1 MSEIIVTAKGCTDI
15 ARGHRLDQKK
25 RGRPWIMPHREVSKG
40 VRKTS
45 ARRKPAAT
53 SSKQQEQEPP
63 VSTAQAVG
71 HLSLLLLCLAAL
83 GVSSY
88 AFYLYYLMPV
98 LAPPSQAARYYQDA
112 PWMPSGGL
120 VQGARRVC
128 NFSVDMGAPAHI
140 VDERFVSFNLDAA
153 LFRRSW
159 DWLELDL
166 ENPRLLALCRSLSPS
181 LLRVGGTTSN
191 LLLFSEKNR
200 TAPDP
205 VRDWQN
211 NVLYPEYKGPLVMHG
226 DDWIRLNTFVKAVGW
241 ELLFTLNGL
250 NRRSGAWDSSN
261 AVRLLRFSD
270 LLKLKVHWQLGS
282 ELEATG
288 LVHADELARDYGA
301 LKHLLLFWPAKGNLV
316 GPDIG
321 DTSPDALVFL
331 DSFIEDAYKSI
342 DAVTFHYYHHRNP
355 AGTLADILNGT
366 TLRGLSDS
374 IQQMWSVLKRNGL
387 RKSLWIT
394 EAASAS
400 GDGLLAISD
409 TYASSLVWLDT
420 LGTAA
425 RQGVSV
431 VFRQDLV
438 QGNNRLLADDE
449 FRPLPDYWISLVHK
463 RLVGTRVL
471 QLRTQPR
478 DDAVRLY
485 AHCLRDGAIKG
496 HRGAV
501 IVFGLNLSNETAV
514 LTPKD
519 PELQA
524 SHVMAYVVGPDP
536 AGNLVAEDVLLN
548 GRHLTL
554 SESLRFPDIVPAVLH
569 PRQSMAIGAYS
580 MAFFVFADYKAPACT
595 GTF

>member
-1 MSEIIVTAKGCTDI
+1 MPRGC
-15 ARGHRLDQKK
+15 Q
-25 RGRPWIMPHREVSKG
+25 SG
-40 VRKTS
+40 V
-45 ARRKPAAT
+45 P
-53 SSKQQEQEPP
+53 
-63 VSTAQAVG
+63 
-71 HLSLLLLCLAAL
+71 
-83 GVSSY
+83 
-88 AFYLYYLMPV
+88 
-98 LAPPSQAARYYQDA
+98 
-112 PWMPSGGL
+112 

-128 NFSVDMGAPAHI
+128 NFSVDLGAPAHI
-140 VDERFVSFNLDAA
+140 VDDRFVSFNLDAA

-166 ENPRLLALCRSLSPS
+166 ENPRLLALCRSLAPS
-181 LLRVGGTTSN
+181 VLRVGGTTSN

-200 TAPDP
+200 TTPDP

-226 DDWIRLNTFVKAVGW
+226 DDWIRLNSFVKAVGW
-241 ELLFTLNGL
+241 ELLFSLNGL

-288 LVHADELARDYGA
+288 LVHADELARDYSA
-301 LKHLLLFWPAKGNLV
+301 LRHLLLFWPAKGNLV

-321 DTSPDALVFL
+321 DTSPDALAFL
-331 DSFIEDAYKSI
+331 DG
-342 DAVTFHYYHHRNP
+342 YHHRNP
-355 AGTLADILNGT
+355 TGTVADILNGT
-366 TLRGLSDS
+366 TLRGLSDG
-374 IQQMWSVLKRNGL
+374 IQQLWSVLKRNGL
-387 RKSLWIT
+387 HKSLWIT
-394 EAASAS
+394 ETASAA

-471 QLRTQPR
+471 QLRTQPK

-485 AHCLRDGAIKG
+485 AHCLRDGAIKLPQAYIAASVNFVTFLEVQTSSEVKRNFMYNMNKYIVKGHTSKKAG
-496 HRGAV
+496 HRGGV

-514 LTPKD
+514 LSAMD

-524 SHVMAYVVGPDP
+524 SHVMAYAVGPDP

-548 GRHLTL
+548 GRRLTL

-569 PRQSMAIGAYS
+569 PRQSMSISAYS

>member
-1 MSEIIVTAKGCTDI
+1 MPTLITVATIHTPKGCT
-15 ARGHRLDQKK
+15 RLGRHWHEKK
-25 RGRPWIMPHREVSKG
+25 KGWPRMIMPHREVANC
-40 VRKTS
+40 VRQAT
-45 ARRKPAAT
+45 ARRKSALK
-53 SSKQQEQEPP
+53 SSTQEREEP
-63 VSTAQAVG
+63 VSTVQAVG
-71 HLSLLLLCLAAL
+71 HLSVLLLCLAAL
-83 GVSSY
+83 GVSCY
-88 AFYLYYLMPV
+88 AFYLYYLLP
-98 LAPPSQAARYYQDA
+98 LLGPPSQEARYYQDA
-112 PWMPSGGL
+112 PWMPSGVP

-128 NFSVDMGAPAHI
+128 NFSVDLGAPAHI
-140 VDERFVSFNLDAA
+140 VDDRFVSFNLDAA

-166 ENPRLLALCRSLSPS
+166 ENPRLLALCRSLAPS
-181 LLRVGGTTSN
+181 VLRVGGTTSN

-200 TAPDP
+200 TTPDP

-211 NVLYPEYKGPLVMHG
+211 NVLYPEYKGPLVMH
-226 DDWIRLNTFVKAVGW
+226 
-241 ELLFTLNGL
+241 
-250 NRRSGAWDSSN
+250 
-261 AVRLLRFSD
+261 
-270 LLKLKVHWQLGS
+270 

-288 LVHADELARDYGA
+288 LVHADELARDYSA
-301 LKHLLLFWPAKGNLV
+301 LRHLLLFWPAKGNLV

-321 DTSPDALVFL
+321 DTSPDALAFL
-331 DSFIEDAYKSI
+331 DGFVEDAYKSI

-355 AGTLADILNGT
+355 AGTVADILNGT
-366 TLRGLSDS
+366 TLRGLSDG
-374 IQQMWSVLKRNGL
+374 IQQLWSVLKRNGL
-387 RKSLWIT
+387 HKSLWIT
-394 EAASAS
+394 ETASAT

-471 QLRTQPR
+471 QLRTQPK

-496 HRGAV
+496 HRGGV

-514 LTPKD
+514 LSAMD

-524 SHVMAYVVGPDP
+524 SHVMAYAVGPDP

-548 GRHLTL
+548 GRRLTL

-569 PRQSMAIGAYS
+569 PGQSMSISAYS

>member
-1 MSEIIVTAKGCTDI
+1 
-15 ARGHRLDQKK
+15 
-25 RGRPWIMPHREVSKG
+25 MPHREVAKG
-40 VRKTS
+40 VRQ
-45 ARRKPAAT
+45 APAVLRKSTVT
-53 SSKQQEQEPP
+53 SSKQADEEP
-63 VSTAQAVG
+63 VSTVQAVG

-83 GVSSY
+83 GVSCY
-88 AFYLYYLMPV
+88 AFYLYYLLP
-98 LAPPSQAARYYQDA
+98 LLGPPSQEARYY
-112 PWMPSGGL
+112 
-120 VQGARRVC
+120 QGARRVC
-128 NFSVDMGAPAHI
+128 NFSVDLGAPAHI
-140 VDERFVSFNLDAA
+140 VDDRFVSFNLDAA

-166 ENPRLLALCRSLSPS
+166 ENPRLLALCRSLAPS

-241 ELLFTLNGL
+241 ELLFSLNGL

-270 LLKLKVHWQLGS
+270 MLKLKVHWQLGS

-301 LKHLLLFWPAKGNLV
+301 LRHLLLFWPAKGNLV

-321 DTSPDALVFL
+321 DTSPDALAFL
-331 DSFIEDAYKSI
+331 
-342 DAVTFHYYHHRNP
+342 
-355 AGTLADILNGT
+355 
-366 TLRGLSDS
+366 DS
-374 IQQMWSVLKRNGL
+374 IQQLWSVLKRNGL
-387 RKSLWIT
+387 HKSLWIT
-394 EAASAS
+394 EAASAA

-420 LGTAA
+420 LGAAA

-496 HRGAV
+496 HRGGV

-514 LTPKD
+514 LSAKD

-524 SHVMAYVVGPDP
+524 SHVMAYAVGPDP

-548 GRHLTL
+548 GRRLTL
-554 SESLRFPDIVPAVLH
+554 SETLRFPDILPAVLH
-569 PRQSMAIGAYS
+569 PRQPMAIGAYS

>member
-1 MSEIIVTAKGCTDI
+1 
-15 ARGHRLDQKK
+15 
-25 RGRPWIMPHREVSKG
+25 MPHRESTKG
-40 VRKTS
+40 VRQPS
-45 ARRKPAAT
+45 AARKSASKASKPEEEAA
-53 SSKQQEQEPP
+53 
-63 VSTAQAVG
+63 VSTVQAVG
-71 HLSLLLLCLAAL
+71 HISLLLLCLAAL
-83 GVSSY
+83 GVSCY
-88 AFYLYYLMPV
+88 AFYLYYVLPV
-98 LAPPSQAARYYQDA
+98 LWTPSNAARYYQDA
-112 PWMPSGGL
+112 PWLPSGES

-128 NFSVDMGAPAHI
+128 NFSVDLGAPAHI

-166 ENPRLLALCRSLSPS
+166 ENPRLLALCRSLAPS

-191 LLLFSEKNR
+191 LLLFTEKNR

-211 NVLYPEYKGPLVMHG
+211 NLLYPEYKGPLVMHG
-226 DDWIRLNTFVKAVGW
+226 DDWIRLNTFVNAVGW
-241 ELLFTLNGL
+241 ELLFSLNGL

-301 LKHLLLFWPAKGNLV
+301 LRHLLLFWPAKGHLV

-321 DTSPDALVFL
+321 DTSPEALAFL

-342 DAVTFHYYHHRNP
+342 DAVTFHHYHHRHP
-355 AGTLADILNGT
+355 AGTVADILNGT

-374 IQQMWSVLKRNGL
+374 IQQLWSVLRRNGL

-394 EAASAS
+394 EAASAA

-463 RLVGTRVL
+463 RLVGSRAL

-524 SHVMAYVVGPDP
+524 SHVMAYAVEPDP
-536 AGNLVAEDVLLN
+536 AGNLVAEDVVLN
-548 GRHLTL
+548 GRPLVL

-569 PRQSMAIGAYS
+569 PRQPMAIGAYS

>member
-1 MSEIIVTAKGCTDI
+1 
-15 ARGHRLDQKK
+15 
-25 RGRPWIMPHREVSKG
+25 MPHPSKG
-40 VRKTS
+40 RRAPSGARKASPMDHSEDEQALPAVS
-45 ARRKPAAT
+45 A
-53 SSKQQEQEPP
+53 
-63 VSTAQAVG
+63 VQAVG

-83 GVSSY
+83 GASCY
-88 AFYLYYLMPV
+88 AFYLYYLVPA
-98 LAPPSQAARYYQDA
+98 LGTPGSARSYQDA
-112 PWMPSGGL
+112 PWVPSGAS
-120 VQGARRVC
+120 VDGARRVC
-128 NFSVDMGAPAHI
+128 NFSLDLAAPAHI
-140 VDERFVSFNLDAA
+140 VDDRFVSFNLDAA
-153 LFRRSW
+153 LFLRSW

-166 ENPRLLALCRSLSPS
+166 ENPRLVALCRSLAPS
-181 LLRVGGTTSN
+181 ILRMGGTTSN

-200 TAPDP
+200 TTSDS
-205 VRDWQN
+205 VREWQN

-226 DDWIRLNTFVKAVGW
+226 DDWIRLNAFVKAVGW
-241 ELLFTLNGL
+241 ELLFSLNGL

-270 LLKLKVHWQLGS
+270 VLKLTVHWQLGS

-288 LVHADELARDYGA
+288 MVQADELARDYGA
-301 LKHLLLFWPAKGNLV
+301 LRHLLLFWPARGKLV

-321 DTSPDALVFL
+321 DTSPDALAFL

-342 DAVTFHYYHHRNP
+342 DAVTFHYYHHRQP
-355 AGTLADILNGT
+355 EGRVSDLLNAT
-366 TLRGLSDS
+366 TLRGLSSS

-387 RKSLWIT
+387 RKTLWIT
-394 EAASAS
+394 EAASAA
-400 GDGLLAISD
+400 GEGLPAVSD

-425 RQGVSV
+425 RHGVSV

-438 QGNNRLLADDE
+438 QGSNRLVADDE
-449 FRPLPDYWISLVHK
+449 FRPLPDYWVSLVHK

-471 QLRTQPR
+471 QLRTQPT

-485 AHCLRDGAIKG
+485 AHCLRDGAIKN
-496 HRGAV
+496 HNGAV

-519 PELQA
+519 PELLS
-524 SHVMAYVVGPDP
+524 SHVMAYALGPDP
-536 AGNLVAEDVLLN
+536 AGDIVAEDVVLN
-548 GRHLTL
+548 GRPLVL
-554 SESLRFPDIVPAVLH
+554 SDSLQFPDIVPAVLH
-569 PRQSMAIGAYS
+569 PRQGMSIAPYG

>member
-1 MSEIIVTAKGCTDI
+1 
-15 ARGHRLDQKK
+15 
-25 RGRPWIMPHREVSKG
+25 MPHREVAKG
-40 VRKTS
+40 VRQ
-45 ARRKPAAT
+45 APAVLRKSTVT
-53 SSKQQEQEPP
+53 SSKQADEEP
-63 VSTAQAVG
+63 VSTVQAVG

-83 GVSSY
+83 GVSCY
-88 AFYLYYLMPV
+88 AFYLYYLLP
-98 LAPPSQAARYYQDA
+98 LLGPPSQEARYYQDA
-112 PWMPSGGL
+112 PWMPSGGP

-128 NFSVDMGAPAHI
+128 NFSVDLGAPAHI
-140 VDERFVSFNLDAA
+140 VDDRFVSFNLDAA

-166 ENPRLLALCRSLSPS
+166 ENPRLLALCRSLAPS

-226 DDWIRLNTFVKAVGW
+226 DDWIRLNVFVKAVGW
-241 ELLFTLNGL
+241 ELLFSLNGL

-270 LLKLKVHWQLGS
+270 MLKLKVHWQLGS

-301 LKHLLLFWPAKGNLV
+301 LRHLLLFWPAKGNLV

-321 DTSPDALVFL
+321 DTSPDALAFL
-331 DSFIEDAYKSI
+331 DSFVEDAYKSI

-366 TLRGLSDS
+366 TLRGLSES
-374 IQQMWSVLKRNGL
+374 IQQLWSVLKRNGL
-387 RKSLWIT
+387 HKSLWIT
-394 EAASAS
+394 EAASAA

-420 LGTAA
+420 LGAAA

-496 HRGAV
+496 HRGGV

-514 LTPKD
+514 MSAKD

-524 SHVMAYVVGPDP
+524 SHVMAYAVGPDP

-548 GRHLTL
+548 GRRLTL
-554 SESLRFPDIVPAVLH
+554 SESLRFPDILPAVLH
-569 PRQSMAIGAYS
+569 PRQPMAIGAYS